1 MQISSVNYGYQNT
14 YTQNTAPNEQESL
27 NLENSSTQS
36 VSGQNTDN
44 NTNDS
49 TNKNEENKGTKTTQE
64 LSPDEQQVVAELV
77 ATDAHVRAHEA
88 AHMGAGGGLTSPAS
102 FTYEKGP
109 DNKMYAVAGEVGI
122 ATGEGNT
129 PQETLA
135 KAQQIRR
142 AALAPSDPS
151 PQDLKVAAQAASMEM
166 SARSQIMAEKMAQM
180 TNEQKAAVA
189 KEAEQNFGTQNSK
202 NSQDLK
208 NSNTQNS
215 SFSDTQNKGNSAYVA
230 NGAIKIDPSG
240 MF

>member
-1 MQISSVNYGYQNT
+1 MQISGVNYGYQN
-14 YTQNTAPNEQESL
+14 YTQNTPGNEKGAKIA
-27 NLENSSTQS
+27 LE
-36 VSGQNTDN
+36 
-44 NTNDS
+44 NDS
-49 TNKNEENKGTKTTQE
+49 TQTVSDASTDNTTKDGTQKSEDKSEQNGTKTTQE
-64 LSPDEQQVVAELV
+64 LTPDEQQLVSELA

-122 ATGEGNT
+122 AIGEGNT

-166 SARSQIMAEKMAQM
+166 SARTQIMAEKMAEL
-180 TNEQKAAVA
+180 NGGEQAGA
-189 KEAEQNFGTQNSK
+189 KKSENLENSNGSQGANNAQNSE
-202 NSQDLK
+202 
-208 NSNTQNS
+208 NS
-215 SFSDTQNKGNSAYVA
+215 SFEAQNKGNSAYVA
-230 NGAIKIDPSG
+230 NGAIKMDPSG
-240 MF
+240 LF